1 MDVLLSQLKAAKTGD
16 EIEAAISSSSSLNLQ
31 IESEKDTLK
40 AELERILEDGSV
52 ETTAKLRRRIKR
64 FQQSLDVTTTRT
76 TQPSNENLPT
86 QIVLIKHS
94 NPGDS
99 IAALSICKNY
109 HDLQREMNCLCMP
122 NEEQGGING
131 EYFSEYRCPMKEV
144 LKGLVAQA
152 GMTNIILRRR
162 ITRLIFVLST
172 DAEKKEEVAAVKA
185 KAVIAATRNL
195 TPKAPKKEKV
205 PYEKNIE
212 PTIPV
217 AVVHVMSKFEAAKHV
232 ADCIS
237 GIRLAKTPSDVE
249 KTISA
254 LPASGFGDSVVLREL
269 LEGILDNIELVNNS
283 KVRRRVK
290 RLIETLSSSSSD
302 IVKVESESS
311 SNPINGMYTHIL
323 YVYIYIDVHIY
334 IYIYMCMYIYI
345 HICIYIYIYTYLFIY
360 TSSYTDTHIAVPSSS
375 AAKITVDIKPKLGM
389 FIKYLY

>member
-16 EIEAAISSSSSLNLQ
+16 EIEAALSSSSSLNLQ
-31 IESEKDTLK
+31 IETEKDTLK

-76 TQPSNENLPT
+76 IQPSNENLPT

-99 IAALSICKNY
+99 IAALSTCKNY

-122 NEEQGGING
+122 SEEQGGING

-144 LKGLVAQA
+144 LKNLVAQA

-172 DAEKKEEVAAVKA
+172 DLEKKEEKEAVKA
-185 KAVIAATRNL
+185 KAAIAATRNL

-212 PTIPV
+212 PIVPV
-217 AVVHVMSKFEAAKHV
+217 AVVHVMSKFEAAKHI

-254 LPASGFGDSVVLREL
+254 LPSSGFGDSVCLRLFYRWAVL
-269 LEGILDNIELVNNS
+269 
-283 KVRRRVK
+283 
-290 RLIETLSSSSSD
+290 
-302 IVKVESESS
+302 
-311 SNPINGMYTHIL
+311 
-323 YVYIYIDVHIY
+323 
-334 IYIYMCMYIYI
+334 
-345 HICIYIYIYTYLFIY
+345 F
-360 TSSYTDTHIAVPSSS
+360 
-375 AAKITVDIKPKLGM
+375 
-389 FIKYLY
+389 YLYIISL